1 MGKLGDY
8 LREVREGKKLTLQD
22 VSKATAVRRHF
33 LELLEQG
40 RYAELPSY
48 VHVHG
53 FLSQYS
59 KFLGLDFQNAI
70 KPLLDEECQKETFGK
85 TKEEIELENET
96 KLSSPKFSTAQVISA
111 VVVIAVI
118 ALVGYAFYTNGFSSK
133 RAAARASAAAQPQQ
147 REYSTEP
154 PAVVAA
160 TPIPEI
166 PEVLPVVA
174 DNKTETPAATS
185 PNNDADNRTTAVA
198 RLDNTSVSENR
209 PNNTADNRTAQ
220 PATGTF
226 QTVILNFS
234 AECWYRFMADNDNT
248 TSIDLIA
255 PAGTSRSVR
264 FKNFFRLDIG
274 NAGGISMQH
283 NGKNYTGFGAPSQP
297 ILNLYFRV
305 DGSGTLQQSRTQP
318 ALSN

>member
-8 LREVREGKKLTLQD
+8 LREVRESKKLTLQD

-40 RYAELPSY
+40 RYSEMPSY

-59 KFLGLDFQNAI
+59 KFLGLDFQNAV

-96 KLSSPKFSTAQVISA
+96 KLSPPKFSTAQVISA

-133 RAAARASAAAQPQQ
+133 RAAARASALAQPQQ

-166 PEVLPVVA
+166 PEVLPII
-174 DNKTETPAATS
+174 DNKTETPAAS
-185 PNNDADNRTTAVA
+185 PDNAIDNRTAAVA
-198 RLDNTSVSENR
+198 RLDNTNVTESR
-209 PNNTADNRTAQ
+209 PNNTAADNRTAQ
-220 PATGTF
+220 AASTF
-226 QTVILNFS
+226 QTVVLNFS
-234 AECWYRFMADNDNT
+234 SECWYRFMADNDNT
-248 TSIDLIA
+248 TAIDLIA

-297 ILNLYFRV
+297 ILNIYFRV
-305 DGSGTLQQSRTQP
+305 DESGTLQQSRTPP
-318 ALSN
+318 AASN

>member
-8 LREVREGKKLTLQD
+8 LREVREARKLTLQD

-40 RYAELPSY
+40 RYSEMPSY

-59 KFLGLDFQNAI
+59 KFLGLDFQNAV

-96 KLSSPKFSTAQVISA
+96 KISPKFSTAQVISA

-118 ALVGYAFYTNGFSSK
+118 VLVGYVLYTNGFSSK
-133 RAAARASAAAQPQQ
+133 RAATRAGALAQPQQ

-166 PEVLPVVA
+166 PEVLPAV
-174 DNKTETPAATS
+174 DNKTETAAQATVPPAA
-185 PNNDADNRTTAVA
+185 
-198 RLDNTSVSENR
+198 E
-209 PNNTADNRTAQ
+209 NTADNRPTVRLDNTAASESRPINTAAENSAAQ
-220 PATGTF
+220 AATGTF
-226 QTVILNFS
+226 QTVVLSFS

-297 ILNLYFRV
+297 ILNVYFRV
-305 DGSGTLQQSRTQP
+305 DESGILQQSRMPP
-318 ALSN
+318 ASN